1 MRNFIIIYNVLS
13 TLIALFSIGYVTT
26 DVVREQI
33 TRKREGK
40 AVVLPNPAEET
51 VAPPEPTPETEA
63 PMPLLDAVD
72 AERADELLSD
82 SAAMKRA
89 RRACGAGAGVRCIV
103 NIGDIS
109 RLFEAGETVTLSLLK
124 TRGLAPKRAGR
135 VKILSDGTLDKPLSV
150 KAESFSLQAIKMIEL
165 TGGEAIILRD

>member
-1 MRNFIIIYNVLS
+1 MRNFIIVYNILS

-33 TRKREGK
+33 AKRREGK
-40 AVVLPNPAEET
+40 ARQILSPPAKE
-51 VAPPEPTPETEA
+51 APPEPIPEPAEA

-89 RRACGAGAGVRCIV
+89 RRARGAGAGVRGIV
-103 NIGDIS
+103 NLGDIS
-109 RLFEAGETVTLSLLK
+109 RLFEANETVTLASLK
-124 TRGLAPKRAGR
+124 ERGLLPKRTGR
-135 VKILSDGTLDKPLSV
+135 VKILSDGVLDKPLTV
-150 KAESFSLQAIKMIEL
+150 MAESFSLQAIKMIEL
-165 TGGEAIILRD
+165 TGGEAVILKD